1 MGRKKKNRVYV
12 GIDGIDIKVNTTTIL
27 EQNYYA
33 FKNKNGEEIGTLK
46 AVKDGYLLHLC
57 LLLIGSYTMH
67 IRNLIRK
74 AMNYYMKVWKVP

>member
-12 GIDGIDIKVNTTTIL
+12 GIDGIDIKVNTTSIL
-27 EQNYYA
+27 EENYYA

-57 LLLIGSYTMH
+57 LPKVL
-67 IRNLIRK
+67 RNDIIDEFVSISK
-74 AMNYYMKVWKVP
+74 QIIYE

>member
-33 FKNKNGEEIGTLK
+33 LK
-46 AVKDGYLLHLC
+46 KK
-57 LLLIGSYTMH
+57 
-67 IRNLIRK
+67 R
-74 AMNYYMKVWKVP
+74 

>member
-33 FKNKNGEEIGTLK
+33 FKNKNGEEIGKNGYSRPFWYIGNNRETLK
-46 AVKDGYLLHLC
+46 MCMFFNFSVPLKKRH
-57 LLLIGSYTMH
+57 MH
-67 IRNLIRK
+67 IR
-74 AMNYYMKVWKVP
+74 